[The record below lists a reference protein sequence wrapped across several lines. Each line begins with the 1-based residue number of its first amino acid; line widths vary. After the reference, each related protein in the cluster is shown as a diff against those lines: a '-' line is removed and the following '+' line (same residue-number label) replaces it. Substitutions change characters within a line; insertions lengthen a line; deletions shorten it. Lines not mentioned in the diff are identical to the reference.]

1 MHAAN
6 ERNTYHDASFDL
18 EGVIIVVVVVV
29 VVIIKNR
36 KSKASEAPTT
46 YCTYLLTH

>member
-18 EGVIIVVVVVV
+18 EGVIIVVVVV
-29 VVIIKNR
+29 IIKNR

-46 YCTYLLTH
+46 YS